1 MDEGKTNESPSR
13 IIQRLETRCRALEE
27 ELERLQESRI
37 KYQRLVENLKDEYFF
52 YTHDTQ
58 GVFTY
63 VSPSIRNVLGHPQE
77 DFLTHF
83 THYLTGHPIN
93 QRVMDYTQGS
103 IQGIQQPPY
112 EVEIFHADGS
122 TRRLEV
128 AEVPIIDREGK
139 VVAVEGIAHDI
150 TERYRA
156 EEKLRTAQEA
166 LETRVRERTAQLI
179 LANEQ
184 LKREIEERKK
194 AEEALKES
202 EAHYRTLLENL
213 PVGVYRCTPGTEGRF
228 LMANKVFLKMFGFE
242 SEEALKSV
250 KVSDLY
256 VDPSQRKGFSEE
268 LVAKGSITMTD
279 RRLKKR
285 DGTPIWGTVTAR
297 VAPGEGEEAVFDCVI
312 EDITSRKMA
321 EMALLQSEAR
331 YRFLVE
337 NTFDGFFI
345 AEYPSGRFIFLNQP
359 ICDLFGY
366 SPNEGITKS
375 IWDVIDPADHELIKR
390 RLQAKTN
397 GELPVS
403 ARHAYTGIRKDGSRI
418 RAEVS
423 ASVGEFQRDPVIQG
437 VLRDITAQEQLQ
449 RQLQQAQKMEAIG
462 TLAGGI
468 AHDFNNILGAVV
480 GYTELAAMDL
490 IQGSQAHGHLQEVL
504 KACRRARDLV
514 KQILAFSRQSGQERV
529 PLHLGS
535 VVKEALKLLR
545 SSLPTT
551 IEIKVAIEPDL
562 RPVLADG
569 TQIHQVIMNLC
580 TNSAH
585 AMEERGGLL
594 EVDLRNVVLN
604 PVDPDLG
611 LELAPGPYVRLKV
624 SDTGQG
630 IEPDVTERVFDP
642 YFTTKPPGKGTGLGL
657 AVVHGI
663 VKRHGGDIRLRSQL
677 GKGTTVEV
685 FLPIVEAEAINLKED
700 SEPLPTGKGRVL
712 FVDDELMLA
721 TLEAKMLS
729 RLGFEV
735 EAKTDPPE
743 ALETFRARP
752 ASFDLVITDMTM
764 PNMTGD
770 RLAREL
776 LRIRP
781 DVPVILC
788 TGFSERM
795 SEDKAMALGIKGFV
809 MKPVVLKVLA
819 ETVQRVLGKDIP

>member
-1 MDEGKTNESPSR
+1 M
-13 IIQRLETRCRALEE
+13 
-27 ELERLQESRI
+27 
-37 KYQRLVENLKDEYFF
+37 
-52 YTHDTQ
+52 
-58 GVFTY
+58 
-63 VSPSIRNVLGHPQE
+63 
-77 DFLTHF
+77 
-83 THYLTGHPIN
+83 
-93 QRVMDYTQGS
+93 
-103 IQGIQQPPY
+103 
-112 EVEIFHADGS
+112 
-122 TRRLEV
+122 
-128 AEVPIIDREGK
+128 
-139 VVAVEGIAHDI
+139 
-150 TERYRA
+150 
-156 EEKLRTAQEA
+156 
-166 LETRVRERTAQLI
+166 
-179 LANEQ
+179 
-184 LKREIEERKK
+184 
-194 AEEALKES
+194 
-202 EAHYRTLLENL
+202 
-213 PVGVYRCTPGTEGRF
+213 
-228 LMANKVFLKMFGFE
+228 
-242 SEEALKSV
+242 
-250 KVSDLY
+250 
-256 VDPSQRKGFSEE
+256 
-268 LVAKGSITMTD
+268 
-279 RRLKKR
+279 
-285 DGTPIWGTVTAR
+285 
-297 VAPGEGEEAVFDCVI
+297 
-312 EDITSRKMA
+312 
-321 EMALLQSEAR
+321 
-331 YRFLVE
+331 
-337 NTFDGFFI
+337 
-345 AEYPSGRFIFLNQP
+345 
-359 ICDLFGY
+359 
-366 SPNEGITKS
+366 
-375 IWDVIDPADHELIKR
+375 
-390 RLQAKTN
+390 QAKTN

-423 ASVGEFQRDPVIQG
+423 ASVVEFQRDPVIQG
-437 VLRDITAQEQLQ
+437 VLRDITAQEQLR

-480 GYTELAAMDL
+480 GFTELAAMDL

-514 KQILAFSRQSGQERV
+514 KQILAFSSQSEQERV

-604 PVDPDLG
+604 PVDSDLG
-611 LELAPGPYVRLKV
+611 LEVAPGPYVRLTV

-735 EAKTDPPE
+735 EAKTDPLE

-781 DVPVILC
+781 DIPIILC

-809 MKPVVLKVLA
+809 MKPIVLKVLA
-819 ETVQRVLGKDIP
+819 ETVQRVLGKDIA